1 MMGLLT
7 LKRALGLLALLAA
20 LALPFLSDFD
30 RFILL
35 FSGGVLIS
43 IIYASSWNLLAFS
56 GQGSLGHAAFFGI
69 GAYTSAILTAR
80 WEASPFITMFFG
92 GALAALAG
100 LFVGLLC
107 VRLREWF
114 LAMVTFGVPVIL
126 TSLTVTHISPIPG
139 TGPVRDLLNAVLGR
153 VSSVQSILGGH
164 DGLFPRAVF
173 SRDFAKEVAASYN
186 SMTGASLSY
195 KVAAS
200 AAEYYVLLALTLA
213 IILVIHIILKT
224 KPGFALA
231 AIRENQL
238 EARSLGVN
246 TTKYKLLA
254 FVMSTFIAGMA
265 GALNAHHIRYVNP
278 AVYSI
283 DNSFNPV
290 IYCIVGGL
298 GTLEG
303 PIIGTVGIS
312 VLNEV
317 LKGWGLTYLK
327 NVIIG
332 TIIVV
337 TVLFAPQGLGA
348 FLKAEKWSG
357 IWKRARGWGRTG

>member
-1 MMGLLT
+1 MGRFT
-7 LKRALGLLALLAA
+7 PTRVLGILAFLIA

-35 FSGGVLIS
+35 FSGGILIS
-43 IIYASSWNLLAFS
+43 IIFASSWNLLAYS

-69 GAYTSAILTAR
+69 GAYTSAILSTR
-80 WEASPFITMFFG
+80 WDVSPLLTMFFG
-92 GALAALAG
+92 AGLAAFTG

-126 TSLTVTHISPIPG
+126 TSLTVTHIKQIDG
-139 TGPVRDLLNAVLGR
+139 AGLIRDTINNILSKI
-153 VSSVQSILGGH
+153 SSVQNVLGGH
-164 DGLFPRAVF
+164 DGLFPRYLIGKDF
-173 SRDFAKEVAASYN
+173 SKSVAGTYS
-186 SMTGASLSY
+186 SITGEKMTD

-200 AAEYYVLLALTLA
+200 IVEYYAILFLTIAVLLA
-213 IILVIHIILKT
+213 IYVIFKT
-224 KPGFALA
+224 KPGVAFS

-254 FVMSTFIAGMA
+254 FVLSTFIAGMA
-265 GALNAHHIRYVNP
+265 GSLNAHHIRYVNP
-278 AVYSI
+278 AVYAI
-283 DNSFNPV
+283 HNSFDPI

-298 GTLEG
+298 GTLGG
-303 PIIGTVGIS
+303 PIIGTVVIT
-312 VLNEV
+312 VLNEL

-332 TIIVV
+332 VIIVF
-337 TVLFAPQGLGA
+337 TVLFAPRGLTA
-348 FLKAEKWSG
+348 FLKTEKWMG
-357 IWKRARGWGRTG
+357 LFNRARGLRKAG